1 MGIFGWSPGQQWDCS
16 GAEEGKQ
23 ARHREFEEEE
33 EDSCSAEL
41 TVVATGAGARGWLV
55 TVEMGVRGRQGRDGE
70 AAAVVRAWLFGF
82 LFRVGLE
89 PWKRGPVRVAFG
101 R

>member
-1 MGIFGWSPGQQWDCS
+1 VTGDGGD
-16 GAEEGKQ
+16 GRAREGGK
-23 ARHREFEEEE
+23 A
-33 EDSCSAEL
+33 
-41 TVVATGAGARGWLV
+41 
-55 TVEMGVRGRQGRDGE
+55 RDGE

>member
-33 EDSCSAEL
+33 DSCSAEL
-41 TVVATGAGARGWLV
+41 TVVGGGDGSRCPGVTGDGGD
-55 TVEMGVRGRQGRDGE
+55 MGVRGRQGT
-70 AAAVVRAWLFGF
+70 A
-82 LFRVGLE
+82 
-89 PWKRGPVRVAFG
+89 KRLRW
-101 R
+101 